1 LQRDGKLTAAIIG
14 TYSAILIIF
23 HGDCLRLHLR
33 NFALLFVVLCTLPA
47 AAESARSLF
56 NKGRDAEARQ
66 DFIAAYEAYR
76 QAYDQKPTE
85 LKYRIAFQRLK
96 LPASA
101 AHVRKGQD
109 LRDGGDLQGALAE
122 FDAAVKADSSN
133 FQAMQEYRRTLAII
147 QGKKDQTTTPQAAA
161 PPPSVL
167 QKRIENAAGPV
178 ELAPISPQPITLELS
193 NDSRMVYETI
203 GKLAGINVLFD
214 PDYTPRRITLKLNGV
229 SLEEAL
235 DIVAFHSNTFW
246 RPITPNTIYVA
257 ANTVAK
263 RKELEQNILK
273 TFYLSNI
280 TTPTDLQ
287 EVVNTLRQI
296 LELQKIQQI
305 NAQSAIVIRGTPD
318 QVALAEKII
327 GDLDKPRS
335 EVIVEVAI
343 MQVRKDRLHD
353 IGIKPPASASIALV
367 GPAATTTSTTTGT
380 TTGTTTTGTTAT
392 GTTTATT
399 TGTTTS
405 GSLTLNTFNNLS
417 ASDFAVSID
426 QATLNLLY
434 TDNNTKL
441 IQNPQIRASENQK
454 ASLKIG
460 DRVPIATGSFGSGF
474 GGAGLAGANG
484 LVNTQFQYI
493 DVGVNIDITPRVY
506 NDREIGMKL
515 ALDVSSVTGSSTIG
529 GVTQP
534 IISQRKIEHDIRLKE
549 GEVNLLGGIFENTD
563 TKAVQGLPGLA
574 RLPFLKY
581 LFSENRTE
589 RIENEIVFVL
599 IPRIVRSPELTAL
612 NERAIDIGT
621 ANSLSVRRMTPR
633 PSSMTAP
640 APQSPV
646 QQPPQPPVTPPPA
659 NPPQAGAQQNTSQ
672 QQASNVPPS
681 TGPTAGTGATGVAQ
695 LRFEPAAAQQ
705 PVGSTFNVQ
714 LLVNNVQ
721 DLFSVPMQVNY
732 DPRVLQIS
740 AVSAGDFL
748 SRDGQ
753 PVALVHREDA
763 QSGTITLNA
772 TRPPST
778 GGVSGSGVLYTFT
791 FVARAPGE
799 ATLTVSKPGGRSS
812 TMNPISMPPT
822 TATIAVR

>member
-1 LQRDGKLTAAIIG
+1 MRLQ
-14 TYSAILIIF
+14 
-23 HGDCLRLHLR
+23 LRTFSLLLV
-33 NFALLFVVLCTLPA
+33 FLYALSA
-47 AAESARSLF
+47 AAESPRSLY
-56 NKGRDAEARQ
+56 NKGRNAEARQ
-66 DFIAAYEAYR
+66 DYIAAFEAYR
-76 QAYDQKPTE
+76 AAYNQKPTE
-85 LKYRIAFQRLK
+85 LKYRVAYQRLK

-101 AHVRKGQD
+101 AHVKKGQD
-109 LRDGGDLQGALAE
+109 LRDAGDLQGALAE
-122 FDAAVKADSSN
+122 FDAGVKADSSN
-133 FQAMQEYRRTLAII
+133 FQAMQEYRRTLGMI
-147 QGKKDQTTTPQAAA
+147 QSKKDQTQAPQPAA

-167 QKRIENAAGPV
+167 EKRIQNAAGPV

-280 TTPTDLQ
+280 STPTDLQ

-305 NAQSAIVIRGTPD
+305 NAQSAIVVRGTPD

-343 MQVRKDRLHD
+343 MQVRRDRLHD
-353 IGIKPPASASIALV
+353 IGIKPPTSASVALV
-367 GPAATTTSTTTGT
+367 GPSA
-380 TTGTTTTGTTAT
+380 
-392 GTTTATT
+392 TTATT
-399 TGTTTS
+399 TGTTNGTTTGTTNGTTTGTTTG
-405 GSLTLNTFNNLS
+405 GSLTLNTFNNLQ

-426 QATLNLLY
+426 QATLNLLF

-506 NDREIGMKL
+506 NDREIGLKL

-549 GEVNLLGGIFENTD
+549 GEVNLLGGIFEDTD
-563 TKAVQGLPGLA
+563 TKVVQGLPGLA

-581 LFSENRTE
+581 LFSEHRTE
-589 RIENEIVFVL
+589 HIENEIVFVL
-599 IPRIVRSPELTAL
+599 IPRIVRGPDVNEL

-621 ANSLSVRRMTPR
+621 ANSLDIRRVTPR
-633 PSSMTAP
+633 PSPLTAP

-646 QQPPQPPVTPPPA
+646 PTQQQPPITPPTA
-659 NPPQAGAQQNTSQ
+659 STQ
-672 QQASNVPPS
+672 QQASS
-681 TGPTAGTGATGVAQ
+681 TQPTGASPAGVAQ
-695 LRFEPAAAQQ
+695 LRFEPSAAQQ
-705 PVGSTFNVQ
+705 AVGSTFNVQ

-753 PVALVHREDA
+753 PVALVHREDT

-791 FVARAPGE
+791 FVAKAPGE
-799 ATLTVSKPGGRSS
+799 ATLAVARPGGRSS
-812 TMNPISMPPT
+812 TMNPISMAPAN
-822 TATIAVR
+822 ATIAVK